1 MVIIEILVYVCIAIM
16 TLFYVNV
23 MHKAQLTKRIDF
35 ISSGLILSLIII
47 QIFNPISSQTSNFTP
62 PIALICIGA
71 IFALALIYIITR
83 VAGSS
88 LDTQEYTR
96 GATLAGMFIVFGV
109 ILCVILIDLPETQTD
124 LYRMPFAL
132 ALCVGMA
139 YYPPAFDRLKVA
151 RNIPEQHAETET
163 HKETVLDTKTST
175 DTEADQEIII
185 DTTTETAIGQH
196 REAMINLATESWRF
210 AKGFERGLTQLS
222 PARARRRTSQLQW
235 FLKKTEE
242 SLEDIGLR
250 IVNIEGYPY
259 DPDMSATPVNIEDFE
274 PEEHLVVD
282 QMLEPI
288 IMDGTVLAKT
298 GTVILRRTE

>member
-35 ISSGLILSLIII
+35 ISSGLILSLIIA
-47 QIFNPISSQTSNFTP
+47 QIFNPISSQIGNTDLSM
-62 PIALICIGA
+62 ALICIGA
-71 IFALALIYIITR
+71 ILTLAFIYIITR
-83 VAGSS
+83 IAGVST
-88 LDTQEYTR
+88 DTQEYAR
-96 GATLAGMFIVFGV
+96 IATLSGIFVVFGA
-109 ILCVILIDLPETQTD
+109 ILCVILIDLPETQMD

-132 ALCVGMA
+132 ALCISMA
-139 YYPPAFDRLKVA
+139 YYPTAFDRLKVA
-151 RNIPEQHAETET
+151 RNIPEQHAETKT
-163 HKETVLDTKTST
+163 HKETVLETKTST
-175 DTEADQEIII
+175 DTEADQETII
-185 DTTTETAIGQH
+185 DTTTETTIEQH

-242 SLEDIGLR
+242 SLEDVGLR
-250 IVNIEGYPY
+250 IVNVEGYPY
-259 DPDMSATPVNIEDFE
+259 DPDMSATPINTEDFE
-274 PEEHLVVD
+274 PEEHLIVD

-288 IMDGTVLAKT
+288 IMEGTVLAKR